1 MDPLSIAIFGVLFSV
16 VGSAIGAY
24 VAFKVAVAVLEQRM
38 KTAEQEIRGLRD
50 SRHHLSDAVAR
61 LQLSDLKRGK
71 V

>member
-38 KTAEQEIRGLRD
+38 KTAEAEIKSLRD
-50 SRHHLSDAVAR
+50 YRHHLADAIAK
-61 LQLSDLKRGK
+61 LQLSDLKRK
-71 V
+71 P